1 MGLFG
6 PPSEDI
12 DLEQQLLKE
21 HNPYEWLAC
30 QVTLPGLE
38 MTIESASPWVR
49 GLATG
54 AFGVIGLAATSGVNQ
69 SYEHRLFS
77 KLVRMSLTCVFLGT
91 ILSEHFMLR
100 HMKGRIL

>member
-6 PPSEDI
+6 PPDEDF
-12 DLEQQLLKE
+12 DYERELLEN
-21 HNPYEWLAC
+21 HNPYEWVAC

-54 AFGVIGLAATSGVNQ
+54 AFGV
-69 SYEHRLFS
+69 
-77 KLVRMSLTCVFLGT
+77 
-91 ILSEHFMLR
+91 
-100 HMKGRIL
+100 